1 MRKVLYAALLI
12 PLLFVPLRRVNVA
25 DLLPI
30 ESVAI
35 YKEGD
40 QVVLETDTQLKGFGE
55 NAEKA
60 LLALKENTPLVAYLD
75 TAKYLLVAPDA
86 IDQAELLRP
95 YLKSTVKVCVCEA
108 GGRVKEMA
116 KYLEIRGD
124 FVSLK
129 TWKNKLQKSKNTS

>member
-1 MRKVLYAALLI
+1 MRRLVYVALLV
-12 PLLFVPLRRVNVA
+12 PLLFVPLRRVNVV

-35 YKEGD
+35 YRDGG
-40 QVVLETDTQLKGFGE
+40 QVVLETDTQHKGTGE

-60 LLALKENTPLVAYLD
+60 LAALQENTPLVVYLD

-86 IDQAELLRP
+86 IDQAERLCP

-108 GGRVKEMA
+108 EGRVKEVA

-124 FVSLK
+124 FTPLK
-129 TWKNKLQKSKNTS
+129 NWKK